1 MHTFVKRLMVLVL
14 GGWVMAIAG
23 CAGSPHT
30 RFYVLAPVAGA
41 EQPNSAVSAEAGLA
55 VGIRRVALPDY
66 LDRPQIVTRAGPNT
80 LDLAEF
86 DRWAAPL
93 GDAFSRILAENLAGM
108 IPTDRV
114 AVFPWPR
121 GVQPDYE
128 VTVEVTQFEGRL
140 GGECALVARWSVFG
154 RESKALLTT
163 GKSSLREPAGGDYET
178 LVSAESRLIGA
189 LSRDIATAVKTIPRE
204 DTQ

>member
-1 MHTFVKRLMVLVL
+1 MGIET
-14 GGWVMAIAG
+14 
-23 CAGSPHT
+23 SNP
-30 RFYVLAPVAGA
+30 
-41 EQPNSAVSAEAGLA
+41 AVPSNAGLA

-93 GDAFSRILAENLAGM
+93 AETFPRILAENLAGL

-114 AVFPWPR
+114 AAFPWPK
-121 GVQPDYE
+121 GAQPDYE
-128 VTVEVTQFEGRL
+128 VTVEVTQLEGRL
-140 GGECALVARWSVFG
+140 GGECVLIARWSVFG

-163 GKSSLREPAGGDYET
+163 GKSSLTESAGGDYET
-178 LVSAESRLIGA
+178 LVAATSRLIGA

-204 DTQ
+204 EE